1 MRKTSLW
8 TLYTSLQG
16 RISKRTF
23 LLWVFLPIAV
33 TQTLAGLIDTALYGL
48 PDSLL
53 ELGTRPW
60 ESSQRLL
67 AFWPGVA
74 GTVKRL
80 HDLEINGKHVGG
92 MYGAWAVAITL
103 FLFNRTGSDVVT
115 PGLIAAMVTGIFALI
130 YTLYLFI
137 PCCFKPGIGGPN
149 SYGPDPLEE

>member
-33 TQTLAGLIDTALYGL
+33 TRMLASTIDMALYGA
-48 PDSLL
+48 PDSLS
-53 ELGTRPW
+53 ELGGPW
-60 ESSQRLL
+60 ESAQWLL
-67 AFWPGVA
+67 TFWPSVA

-80 HDLEINGKHVGG
+80 HDLEINAKHVAG

-103 FLFNRTGSDVVT
+103 FLFNRTGSDLVT
-115 PGLIAAMVTGIFALI
+115 PGLWAAVITAVLAII
-130 YTLYLFI
+130 YTLYLLI
-137 PCCFKPGIGGPN
+137 PCCFQRGVEGPN
-149 SYGPDPLEE
+149 NYGPDPLEE

>member
-33 TQTLAGLIDTALYGL
+33 TRMLASTIDMALYGA
-48 PDSLL
+48 PDSLS
-53 ELGTRPW
+53 ELGGPW
-60 ESSQRLL
+60 ESAQWLL
-67 AFWPGVA
+67 TFWPSVA

-80 HDLEINGKHVGG
+80 HDVEINAKHLAG

-103 FLFNRTGSDVVT
+103 FLFNRTGSDLVT
-115 PGLIAAMVTGIFALI
+115 PGLWAAVITAVLAII
-130 YTLYLFI
+130 YTLYLLI
-137 PCCFKPGIGGPN
+137 PCCFQRGVEGPN
-149 SYGPDPLEE
+149 NYGPDPLEE

>member
-33 TQTLAGLIDTALYGL
+33 TRMLASTIDMALYGA
-48 PDSLL
+48 PDSLSQ
-53 ELGTRPW
+53 LGGPW
-60 ESSQRLL
+60 ESAQWRLTL
-67 AFWPGVA
+67 WPSVA

-80 HDLEINGKHVGG
+80 HDLEINAKHVAG

-103 FLFNRTGSDVVT
+103 FLFNRTGSDLVT
-115 PGLIAAMVTGIFALI
+115 PGLWAAVITAVLAII
-130 YTLYLFI
+130 YTLYLLI
-137 PCCFKPGIGGPN
+137 PCCFQRGVEGPN
-149 SYGPDPLEE
+149 NYGPDPLEE

>member
-33 TQTLAGLIDTALYGL
+33 TRMLASTIDMALYGA
-48 PDSLL
+48 PDSLS
-53 ELGTRPW
+53 ELGGPW
-60 ESSQRLL
+60 ESAQWLL
-67 AFWPGVA
+67 TFWPSVA

-80 HDLEINGKHVGG
+80 HDLEINAKHVAG

-103 FLFNRTGSDVVT
+103 FLFNRTGSDLVT
-115 PGLIAAMVTGIFALI
+115 PGLWAAVITAVLAFI
-130 YTLYLFI
+130 YTLYLLI
-137 PCCFKPGIGGPN
+137 PCCFQRGVEGPN
-149 SYGPDPLEE
+149 NYGPDPLEE